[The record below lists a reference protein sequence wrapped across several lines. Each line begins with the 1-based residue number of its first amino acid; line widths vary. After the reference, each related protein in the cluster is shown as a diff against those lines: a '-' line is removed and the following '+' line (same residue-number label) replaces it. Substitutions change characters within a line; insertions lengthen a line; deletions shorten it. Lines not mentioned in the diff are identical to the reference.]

1 MDGIV
6 NRLNRMLLNV
16 SIRINKSLFTN
27 TQSDDALP
35 LLVMSR
41 FQDTWGMPDS
51 PLVKPGL
58 AHANATTGSVI
69 EFIVVVVVSDD
80 QLISASLPAV

>member
-16 SIRINKSLFTN
+16 SIRINKSHFTN

-35 LLVMSR
+35 V
-41 FQDTWGMPDS
+41 
-51 PLVKPGL
+51 
-58 AHANATTGSVI
+58 AT
-69 EFIVVVVVSDD
+69 
-80 QLISASLPAV
+80 ISNE